1 MNLYNV
7 IEIEGIKMA
16 VCNIENRGLNSRDSL
31 LSSISYLRWKYEL
44 TGEKEYLFKTISHI
58 YAYLELGFPYER
70 GKQEFLKVTS
80 YLDID
85 IDYIFPEQKW
95 RNQKILLTKTNIRN
109 LLGRWNPG
117 LHCMKISDVVEDII
131 EKVQNR
137 QEGEYLYHSG
147 KILTQEGSE
156 TLWENTFKLYIEE
169 NEAILQDVNRQK
181 YYELERKEND
191 KNCSR
196 RR

>member
-1 MNLYNV
+1 MDLYNV
-7 IEIEGIKMA
+7 VEIEGIKMA

-31 LSSISYLRWKYEL
+31 LSSISYLRRKYEL
-44 TGEKEYLFKTISHI
+44 TGEKEYLLKTVSHI

-80 YLDID
+80 YLDLD
-85 IDYIFPEQKW
+85 IDLTFPKRKW

-109 LLGRWNPG
+109 LLGRWNPM
-117 LHCMKISDVVEDII
+117 LHCMKISDVVEDIM
-131 EKVQNR
+131 EKVQTR
-137 QEGEYLYHSG
+137 QEGEYIYHSG
-147 KILTQEGSE
+147 KLLTQKGSE
-156 TLWENTFKLYIEE
+156 ALWKNTYKLYIAE
-169 NEAILQDVNRQK
+169 NETILLDVNRQK